1 MRKSFLKK
9 TWKDY
14 LFDGIIV
21 CFLIV
26 LVIVTLY
33 PFINQLAISL
43 NDSTDAIKGG
53 IYLWPRQFSL
63 DAYRFV
69 FQNDE
74 LFKATVMSLLRVVI
88 GTTTG
93 VFATAQL
100 AYIVTIKNF
109 SGKRFLRRLFIITM
123 YFSGGLIPFYL
134 LIVKLGLTDSFTV
147 YWLPSLISAYHMLI
161 IASYMQEIPN
171 SLTESAMLDGAGYF
185 QIFIKII
192 LPISVPVIAAICVFT
207 GVRHWNSWFDVMIYN
222 PSGKFDT
229 LQVFLRRMLLE
240 VEALE
245 NLQDQQAAMTEFAT
259 LTAKTVRAAT
269 TMIVTIPIALIYPFF
284 QKYFISGITMGAVKE

>member
-1 MRKSFLKK
+1 MRKNFLKK
-9 TWKDY
+9 TLEDY
-14 LFDGIIV
+14 VFDSIV
-21 CFLIV
+21 TCLLIL
-26 LVIVTLY
+26 LVIVTVY

-53 IYLWPRQFSL
+53 IYLWPRKFSL
-63 DAYRFV
+63 DAYSFV
-69 FQNDE
+69 FENE
-74 LFKATVMSLLRVVI
+74 SLFKASLMSLLRVVI
-88 GTTTG
+88 GTSTG
-93 VFATAQL
+93 VMTTALL
-100 AYIVTIKNF
+100 AYVVTIKGF
-109 SGKRFLRRLFIITM
+109 SGRKFMRRIFIITM

-134 LIVKLGLTDSFTV
+134 LIVKLGLTDTFTI
-147 YWLPSLISAYHMLI
+147 YWLPTLISAYHMLI
-161 IASYMQEIPN
+161 IASYMQEIPD
-171 SLTESAMLDGAGYF
+171 SLTESAMLDGANYF
-185 QIFIKII
+185 QIFTKII

-222 PSGKFDT
+222 PSGDFDT

-245 NLQDQQAAMTEFAT
+245 KLQDQQAAMTEFAT
-259 LTAKTVRAAT
+259 LTAETVRAAT